1 MSNRISLTET
11 LAAEEKWSIFTRL
24 LETTGASEWIKL
36 DELFTV
42 FAPNNDAFDRLPP
55 EKLDELIN
63 EPGQATLKL
72 LLCYHFIPGKIH
84 SEDLISNPPRK
95 AITGAEMIFND
106 ADGLHVNGAN
116 VKARNVQASNGVIHE
131 IDTVLAPP
139 MPTAIKSVS
148 PLEAAKTKSMS
159 PLDHREKPPAI
170 GSPSRKSSTIF

>member
-1 MSNRISLTET
+1 MSERISLTET
-11 LAAEEKWSIFTRL
+11 LASEEKWSVFSKL

-63 EPGQATLKL
+63 EQDQATLKL
-72 LLCYHFIPGKIH
+72 LLCYHFIPGKIQ
-84 SEDLISNPPRK
+84 SEDLTSNPPRK
-95 AITGAEMIFND
+95 AITGAELLFDD

-116 VKARNVQASNGVIHE
+116 VRVRDIHASNGVIHE

-139 MPTAIKSVS
+139 MRTAIKSVS
-148 PLEAAKTKSMS
+148 PLEAAKTRSMS
-159 PLDHREKPPAI
+159 PINQGETPPAI
-170 GSPSRKSSTIF
+170 GSPSRRSSTIF